1 MGCGGSAALSR
12 EIVLEV
18 CVESLEACVAARE
31 GGAARL
37 EVCSALDVGGLTP
50 SYELVEQAIERTG
63 LPVHVM
69 IRPRAGDF
77 VYREAEFIAMQ
88 KSIDEAKDL
97 GADGVV
103 FGVLHSDRSVDTV
116 RTQLLVERA
125 RPMQVTFHRAFD
137 EVVDLD
143 AALEDVIA
151 VGCDR
156 ILTSGGAPDVVAG
169 AAALARLVA
178 RSGGRIAI
186 AVGGGLRLKDAQ
198 DLARRTGATH
208 FHGSLTESFGEP
220 LAPGVVDP
228 AMVRRMLAL
237 LKSA

>member
-1 MGCGGSAALSR
+1 LSR

-18 CVESLEACVAARE
+18 CVASLEACIAARE

-50 SYELVEQAIERTG
+50 GWELVESAVKRAG

-77 VYREAEFIAMQ
+77 VYSETELLAMQ
-88 KSIDEAKDL
+88 RSIDEAKDL
-97 GADGVV
+97 GTDGVV
-103 FGVLHSDRSVDTV
+103 FGVLRGDRSVDTV
-116 RTQLLVERA
+116 RARLLVERA
-125 RPMQVTFHRAFD
+125 RPMQITFHRAFD
-137 EVVDLD
+137 EVGDLD

-151 VGCDR
+151 LGCDR

-169 AAALARLVA
+169 AGMLARLVA
-178 RSGGRIAI
+178 RAGGRIAI

-198 DLARRTGATH
+198 ELARKTGATH
-208 FHGSLTESFGEP
+208 FHGSLTESTGGSV
-220 LAPGVVDP
+220 AGGTVDP
-228 AMVRRMLAL
+228 AVVRRMLEL
-237 LKSA
+237 LQSA